1 MQDNSNANKTLSNL
15 IWRFAERCGA
25 QGVTILVSI
34 VMARILEPDVIG
46 MVSLV
51 TVFITILQVFVDS
64 GLGTALIQKK
74 DADDTDFSS
83 VFYFNFAVCLVLY
96 FLLFC
101 IAPIIARFYNNPSL
115 TAVVRVIGLLIIIS
129 GVKGIQQAYVSRHMI
144 FKKFFYSTLGG
155 TIFSA
160 FFGIGLALSGA
171 GVWAIVGQ
179 QLSNAF
185 IDTVILWMTV
195 KWRPKKLFNWDR
207 LKGMLA
213 FGWKML
219 ASTLLDTIYNNL
231 RSLLIGKMYSSADL
245 AYYNQGRQFPNVI
258 VNNINTSI
266 NSVLLPVMSGVQ
278 DNTLR
283 VKEMTRKS
291 IKIST
296 YTMAPLMIGLFSC
309 AEPIVSVVLT
319 DKWLP
324 CVPFLRIFCITY
336 MFYPI
341 HTANLNAITAQGRSD
356 IFLKLEI
363 IKKVVGLAILMISI
377 RFGVLA
383 MAYSLLITSF
393 VSQLINS
400 FPNKKLLGYGY
411 LEQLKDIVPSITL
424 AIVMGLCISTLR
436 LLGLSDFATLII
448 QIPVGA
454 AIYIGLSMFLHFE
467 SFNYLKSTVGAM
479 LSNFS
484 RKEGKA

>member
-1 MQDNSNANKTLSNL
+1 MKQNSSANRTLSNL

-34 VMARILEPDVIG
+34 VMARIMEPEVIG
-46 MVSLV
+46 LVSLV
-51 TVFITILQVFVDS
+51 TVFITIMQVFVDS
-64 GLGTALIQKK
+64 GLGTALIQKQE
-74 DADDTDFSS
+74 ADDVDFSS
-83 VFYFNFAVCLVLY
+83 VFYFNFVVCIILY
-96 FLLFC
+96 ILMFFL
-101 IAPIIARFYNNPSL
+101 APIIAKFYNNISL
-115 TAVVRVIGLLIIIS
+115 VAIIRVISLLIIIS

-144 FKKFFYSTLGG
+144 FKKFFYATLGG

-160 FFGIGLALSGA
+160 FLGIGLALSGA
-171 GVWAIVGQ
+171 GVWAIVVQ

-185 IDTVILWMTV
+185 IDTIILWITV
-195 KWRPKKLFNWDR
+195 KWRPKKLFSWER
-207 LKGMLA
+207 LKEMLS

-245 AYYNQGRQFPNVI
+245 AYYNQGRQFPSVI
-258 VNNINTSI
+258 VNNINISI

-278 DNTLR
+278 DNKEC

-296 YTMAPLMIGLFSC
+296 YIMAPLMIGMFFC

-319 DKWLP
+319 KKWLS

-341 HTANLNAITAQGRSD
+341 HTSNLNAITAQGRSD

-363 IKKVVGLAILMISI
+363 IKKVVGLVVLLISI

-383 MAYSLLITSF
+383 MAYSLLLTSF
-393 VSQLINS
+393 LGQLINS
-400 FPNKKLLGYGY
+400 FPNKKLLDYGY
-411 LEQLKDIVPSITL
+411 VEQLKDIIPSIFLAVAMGVSISMVRLFDFRDLETL
-424 AIVMGLCISTLR
+424 V
-436 LLGLSDFATLII
+436 I
-448 QIPVGA
+448 QIFMGVVFYVGGS
-454 AIYIGLSMFLHFE
+454 IIFRFE
-467 SFNYLKSTVGAM
+467 EFDYLKNTIYSM
-479 LSNFS
+479 LYKFIK
-484 RKEGKA
+484 R